1 MPHGD
6 LMSMYTN
13 DVDTMRQLLSQTI
26 PQLVSSAVTIIAVL
40 TMMIIYSFT
49 LTVVMFVMLFVML
62 MSIKVVGTKSAKN
75 FVRQQQALGAL
86 NGYVEEMTEGQK
98 VIKVF
103 CHEQKAREQ
112 FKILNDELNDAGKT
126 ANTYAFIMGPM
137 TNNIGY
143 FQYIFVAIVGLAL
156 LLTGNQFWLLS
167 AYGAMNGLTV
177 ATCAGLLVSFLGY
190 SRSFNM
196 PINQVAMQFNSIVMA
211 LAGAER
217 IFEMTDSEPEEIGRA
232 HV

>member
-1 MPHGD
+1 
-6 LMSMYTN
+6 MSLYTN

-40 TMMIIYSFT
+40 SMMLFYSFT
-49 LTVVMFVMLFVML
+49 LTLLMFVMLFIMVMG
-62 MSIKVVGTKSAKN
+62 IKSVGAKSAKN

-112 FKILNDELNDAGKT
+112 FKVLNDELNIAGRD

-143 FQYIFVAIVGLAL
+143 FQYIFVAIIGLVL
-156 LLTGNQFWLLS
+156 ILTGNQFWLLS
-167 AYGAMNGLTV
+167 GRRSTYAYAP
-177 ATCAGLLVSFLGY
+177 Y
-190 SRSFNM
+190 R
-196 PINQVAMQFNSIVMA
+196 
-211 LAGAER
+211 
-217 IFEMTDSEPEEIGRA
+217 
-232 HV
+232 